1 MVCGQFKRMVGLV
14 KQCLYKAT
22 GRDKLKQLTADVY
35 RRRYSISGMTPNI
48 IIHGQPTTISE
59 EQFDDDDKV
68 IKKRQRNIKR
78 CGTKSTRILLE
89 KDSIRKTIKDIWK

>member
-1 MVCGQFKRMVGLV
+1 MYIEGDIQFPVL
-14 KQCLYKAT
+14 
-22 GRDKLKQLTADVY
+22 
-35 RRRYSISGMTPNI
+35 TPNI

-78 CGTKSTRILLE
+78 CGTKITRILLE

>member
-1 MVCGQFKRMVGLV
+1 MYIEDDIQFPVL
-14 KQCLYKAT
+14 
-22 GRDKLKQLTADVY
+22 
-35 RRRYSISGMTPNI
+35 TPNI

-78 CGTKSTRILLE
+78 CGTKITRILLE

>member
-1 MVCGQFKRMVGLV
+1 MYIEDDIQFPVL
-14 KQCLYKAT
+14 
-22 GRDKLKQLTADVY
+22 
-35 RRRYSISGMTPNI
+35 TPNI

-78 CGTKSTRILLE
+78 CGTKSIRILLE